1 MGEDAGGGLG
11 RDDADVL
18 VLVDDDAV
26 EQGSV
31 EHAAFSGFASVVE
44 IAEVGKQVKELVETV
59 PGAGIGGRHGVEAS
73 GDLVEAGADAFL
85 LALEQVQRDRVGV
98 VGLDELE
105 SFCFELVLLGFEE
118 LAFVVAGGFELV
130 EHPVQHA
137 LYPFGFVL
145 GEAVGVVGGFD
156 ALLDPLCEDRGADA
170 GGALAAP
177 SGTGEVLVPVAVLVA
192 GPFDHELRAAGA
204 VQGAFE
210 VVVVLLGPFADG
222 VLRVELGLDSDPGLG
237 VDERGVSAVVGEAA
251 EGDCALVVRV
261 GQHLVKRGGRDRPGR
276 LCRCRPRGETSR
288 VEFLG

>member
-11 RDDADVL
+11 RDDAGVL

-105 SFCFELVLLGFEE
+105 SFSFELVLLGFEE

-130 EHPVQHA
+130 EHPAQHA
-137 LYPFGFVL
+137 LYPFGPRPGTSPHEGRTAARAGTQHCSPAL
-145 GEAVGVVGGFD
+145 GQ
-156 ALLDPLCEDRGADA
+156 R
-170 GGALAAP
+170 
-177 SGTGEVLVPVAVLVA
+177 
-192 GPFDHELRAAGA
+192 RRRAGA
-204 VQGAFE
+204 
-210 VVVVLLGPFADG
+210 
-222 VLRVELGLDSDPGLG
+222 
-237 VDERGVSAVVGEAA
+237 GE
-251 EGDCALVVRV
+251 
-261 GQHLVKRGGRDRPGR
+261 
-276 LCRCRPRGETSR
+276 
-288 VEFLG
+288 